1 MRSQAAYSMHGW
13 HRDRRHH
20 CGHAAGSGGR
30 RWNSLEVY
38 LARVAEE
45 KQCERALAKGAETFR
60 RVISDPE
67 TVAAFD
73 AEYGGPAQAKHTP
86 QAA

>member
-1 MRSQAAYSMHGW
+1 M
-13 HRDRRHH
+13 
-20 CGHAAGSGGR
+20 AGIEIDDTTVATLQDLADDAGLP
-30 RWNSLEVY
+30 LETY
-38 LARVAEE
+38 LAQVAEE
-45 KQCERALAKGAETFR
+45 KQRERALAKGAETFR

-73 AEYGGPAQAKHTP
+73 AEYGGPAQVKHTP